1 MLIVRKSLWKYMRIV
16 PQADFMCQ
24 QLASFDLSWAFNET
38 ELYKWIWT
46 ETNLEEGR
54 SALF

>member
-38 ELYKWIWT
+38 ELYK
-46 ETNLEEGR
+46 
-54 SALF
+54 